1 MRIKNI
7 SKTTISFGH
16 EHLLRPGDE
25 CTIGPREQSL
35 VYQVNTKQQIDKGL
49 LEIIREPGDKPQT
62 PNLVRGDLVFIR
74 NKHGGPLTVFD
85 TVLYPG
91 DWMQVES
98 KDITTGPVARSIAN
112 GLLEIM
118 QEEPEAEPAEEPTAE
133 P

>member
-49 LEIIREPGDKPQT
+49 LELIHEPGDRPQT
-62 PNLVRGDLVFIR
+62 PNLVKGDLVTIR
-74 NKHGGPLTVFD
+74 NVSGGLVTVFD
-85 TVLYPG
+85 SVLYPG
-91 DWMQVES
+91 GEVQADS
-98 KDITTGPVARSIAN
+98 KDITTGPVARSIKN
-112 GLLEIM
+112 GLLEIVP
-118 QEEPEAEPAEEPTAE
+118 EEPE
-133 P
+133 